1 MATKQPLD
9 PSAARPA
16 PSSDM
21 PSTLPFGTKPASED
35 AKPEYDPSH
44 FGVYEFGPGEREALI
59 KAKKPHIDPRL
70 LQDTVPPNKA
80 VVTKPDEVA
89 TTPRG
94 GFAAPKS
101 QDPTGRDAETK
112 IAVPRPQ
119 ASVPPPAA
127 STALKSAPLAVAPAS
142 ASTVPKAKPSSP
154 SSTPP
159 IDTSRTAETIFVP
172 RVRGKRDRTRI
183 VAAVVGGAF
192 ILIGAGVARR
202 CMTEP
207 ASEANGNAAERA
219 PAEAHAADTNT
230 APEQA
235 ATSSVLEPA
244 APAIVAAPEESS
256 APRHA
261 RPEASV
267 TTTSRPKAPAARSTG
282 AVPPASTPAPS
293 QRTATSSMPSP
304 SERPRKRLFGTE
316 PVRPPTTTP

>member
-9 PSAARPA
+9 PSAARPV

-21 PSTLPFGTKPASED
+21 PSTLPFGTKPATDD

-94 GFAAPKS
+94 GFAAPKA
-101 QDPTGRDAETK
+101 QDPTARDAETK

-119 ASVPPPAA
+119 ASVPPPAP
-127 STALKSAPLAVAPAS
+127 STALKSAPLAAVPAS
-142 ASTVPKAKPSSP
+142 PGSLPKAKPSSP

-159 IDTSRTAETIFVP
+159 IDTSRTAETVFLP
-172 RVRGKRDRTRI
+172 RFRGKRDRTRL

-192 ILIGAGVARR
+192 ILIGVGVARK
-202 CMTEP
+202 CMTDATTEATGNGAAQP
-207 ASEANGNAAERA
+207 A
-219 PAEAHAADTNT
+219 AEAHEDVRGAAVTSSVP
-230 APEQA
+230 APA
-235 ATSSVLEPA
+235 ATS
-244 APAIVAAPEESS
+244 IVAAPEESS
-256 APRHA
+256 APSDTP
-261 RPEASV
+261 PEASAK
-267 TTTSRPKAPAARSTG
+267 TAPKPTGPKSRGST
-282 AVPPASTPAPS
+282 AVSSVVTPALS
-293 QRTATSSMPSP
+293 ARTATSSLAAPA
-304 SERPRKRLFGTE
+304 ERPRKRLFGTE